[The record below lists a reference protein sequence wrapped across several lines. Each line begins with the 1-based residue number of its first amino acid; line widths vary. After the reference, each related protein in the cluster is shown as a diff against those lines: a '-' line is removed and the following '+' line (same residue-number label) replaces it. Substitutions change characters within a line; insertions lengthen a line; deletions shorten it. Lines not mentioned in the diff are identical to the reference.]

1 MKITEL
7 AFTLV
12 PVTNLQKARGFY
24 EGVLGLKPSHIF
36 EKEGMGMIEYN
47 IGTGTLSIGSGAP
60 IFKPGKDGG
69 AVALEVE
76 DFHEAVATVRKHGAP
91 FILEPYE
98 TPVCHMAV
106 FADPDGNL
114 LMFHKQKPR

>member
-7 AFTLV
+7 AFTVL
-12 PVTNLQKARGFY
+12 PVTNLAKARTFY
-24 EGVLGLKPSHIF
+24 EGVLGLKPANIF
-36 EKEGMGMIEYN
+36 EKDGMGMIEYS

-60 IFKPGKDGG
+60 IFKPAKDGG

-76 DFHEAVATVRKHGAP
+76 DFQEAVDSVRKHGAP

-106 FADPDGNL
+106 FADPDGNF
-114 LMFHKQKPR
+114 LMFHKRKTQ